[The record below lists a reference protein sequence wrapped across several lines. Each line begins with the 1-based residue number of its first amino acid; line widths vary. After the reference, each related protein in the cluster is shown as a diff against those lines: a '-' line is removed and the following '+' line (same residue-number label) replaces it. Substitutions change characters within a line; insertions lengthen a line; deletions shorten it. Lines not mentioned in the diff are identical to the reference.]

1 MDHSPSPRHAG
12 CPEGAPLGY
21 AARPMII
28 DGKAVAARVRAEV
41 AEKVAELKRR
51 GVATGLTVVRVG
63 EDPASAV
70 YVRNKIKAC
79 AEVGIVST
87 EHHPDDT
94 IGQADLLALIARL
107 NADPAVHGILVQ
119 LPLPKQISEQVIL
132 EAISPAK
139 DADGFHPFNVGCLWT
154 GKPAPRACTPFGV
167 MRLLDEAKVDL
178 KGKHALVVGR
188 SNIVGK
194 PQAAML
200 LERHATVTLAHSRT
214 KDLPS
219 VCRSADVL
227 VAAVGRP
234 GLVEGGWVKPGS
246 VVVDVGINR
255 VTDASLGERIFAK
268 EPKKLATLKE
278 KGAVLCGDVRYGEA
292 MQVASAV
299 TPVPGGVGPL
309 TIAGLLTNTL
319 HAANQLD

>member
-1 MDHSPSPRHAG
+1 
-12 CPEGAPLGY
+12 
-21 AARPMII
+21 MII

-41 AEKVAELKRR
+41 AEKVAALKAK

-79 AEVGIVST
+79 AEAGIVST
-87 EHHPDDT
+87 EHHPDDA
-94 IGQADLLALIARL
+94 ISQADLLALIARL

-119 LPLPKQISEQVIL
+119 LPLPKQISEQVVL

-167 MRLLDEAKVDL
+167 MRLLDEAKVEL

-194 PQAAML
+194 PQACML
-200 LERHATVTLAHSRT
+200 LERHATVTIAHSRT
-214 KDLPS
+214 PDLAAE
-219 VCRSADVL
+219 VARADVV
-227 VAAVGRP
+227 VAAVGKAEMIK
-234 GLVEGGWVKPGS
+234 GAWIKPGA
-246 VVVDVGINR
+246 VVIDVGMNR
-255 VTDASLGERIFAK
+255 DAAGK
-268 EPKKLATLKE
+268 
-278 KGAVLCGDVRYGEA
+278 LCGDVEFAAAAERA
-292 MQVASAV
+292 AFI
-299 TPVPGGVGPL
+299 TPVPGGVGPM
-309 TIAGLLTNTL
+309 TIAMLLANTADL
-319 HAANQLD
+319 AARTVK